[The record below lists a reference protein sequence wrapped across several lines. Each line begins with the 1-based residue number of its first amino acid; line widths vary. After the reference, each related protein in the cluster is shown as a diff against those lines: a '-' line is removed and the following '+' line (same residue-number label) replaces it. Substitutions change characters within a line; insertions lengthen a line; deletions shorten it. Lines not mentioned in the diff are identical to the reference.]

1 MAITPETQVANT
13 TNQIIALASSC
24 VGLAAQIAAV
34 SAAWTNL
41 SVATKL
47 NAFPTAPLLTT
58 GVLGT
63 ADGSPNVANPID
75 VRVTP
80 GSDIS
85 RAISANDV
93 AGLLTVLQGVL
104 AVIGGSAV
112 SLNGAAVQ
120 LLAKTQ

>member
-13 TNQIIALASSC
+13 ANQIISLASAC

-34 SAAWTNL
+34 SAAWTNG
-41 SVATKL
+41 SVATKI

-58 GVLGT
+58 GALDV
-63 ADGSPNVANPID
+63 ADGSPNVAHPID
-75 VRVTP
+75 VRVAP

-85 RAISANDV
+85 RAISANDI
-93 AGLLTVLQGVL
+93 ASLLTVLQGVQS
-104 AVIGGSAV
+104 VIGGSAV